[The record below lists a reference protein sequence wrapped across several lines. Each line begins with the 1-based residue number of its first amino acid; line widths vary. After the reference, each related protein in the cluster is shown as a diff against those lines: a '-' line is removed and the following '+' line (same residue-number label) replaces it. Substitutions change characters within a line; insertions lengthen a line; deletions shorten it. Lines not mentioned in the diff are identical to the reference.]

1 MSLEGLTVLVTGG
14 TGSLGNAIIRRIMTG
29 ELGRPRKVIVFSRDE
44 LKQHEMRLRWYQDS
58 RAIEDL
64 RQFSAKDVLEFRIGD
79 VRLYDTLMPSLAQ
92 ADVVFNTA
100 ALKQVPQCEYFPFEA
115 VRTNIEGPYNLV
127 RGIREHRLSVQKV
140 ITISTD
146 KACKPVNVMGMT
158 KALQERVI
166 LSANLECAG
175 TDFMAVRYG
184 NVVASR
190 GSVVPVFQK
199 QIEQGGPLT
208 ITSAE
213 MTRFLLTLDQAV
225 DTVFEVLLHGERGET
240 LIPQVPSAR
249 VTDIAQAMIGSRS
262 ITTETIGIR
271 PGEKIHEIL
280 ISEEECHRTTERNGY
295 YVIHSIL
302 PELAQNQIEPIR
314 TTEYS
319 SAENL
324 LTQEAVR
331 ALLVEQGFVSEN
343 SLQ

>member
-1 MSLEGLTVLVTGG
+1 MSLKDLTVLVTGG
-14 TGSLGNAIIRRIMTG
+14 TGSLGNAVIRRIMTG
-29 ELGRPRKVIVFSRDE
+29 EMGRPRKVIVFSRDE

-58 RAIEDL
+58 RVIEDL
-64 RQFSAKDVLEFRIGD
+64 REFSAKDVLEFRIGD
-79 VRLYDTLMPSLAQ
+79 VRLYDTLMPSLTQ
-92 ADVVFNTA
+92 ADVVVNTA

-127 RGIREHRLSVQKV
+127 RGIREHRLPVQKV
-140 ITISTD
+140 VTISTD

-166 LSANLECAG
+166 LSANLECKD
-175 TDFMAVRYG
+175 TSFMAVRYG

-199 QIEQGGPLT
+199 QIEQGGPVT
-208 ITSAE
+208 ITSTE

-225 DTVFEVLLHGERGET
+225 DTVFEALREGVRGET

-249 VTDIAQAMIGSRS
+249 VADNAQAMIAGRS
-262 ITTETIGIR
+262 IEVEMIGIR

-302 PELAQNQIEPIR
+302 PELASDQIKATR
-314 TTEYS
+314 KNEYS

-324 LTQEAVR
+324 LSADGVR
-331 ALLVEQGFVSEN
+331 QLLIEQGFVREVPN
-343 SLQ
+343 